1 MNTFSRTAI
10 TMIGLLM
17 TFSLHAQQSLS
28 DSINALAAAARGH
41 IGTFMQDLETGDSTT
56 TNDQDHYPMQ
66 SVFKF
71 PLALYVLDQVDKGKL
86 SLTTPIDIRKSEWAR
101 MYSPLLNKY
110 PKDHF
115 TLTVEEVLAPT
126 VSSSDNVGCDLLFR
140 LIGGPAKVNDYI
152 HGLGIRDIS
161 IVYTEM
167 GMAADWNNQYS
178 NWCRPSA
185 MGRLLRRFYKGE
197 LLSKASTSL
206 LLKWMTESTSP
217 RRIGGMLPEGTVV
230 AHKTG
235 TSNTNADGVT
245 AATNDVG
252 IITLPNGHHL
262 VMVVFVADAKASD
275 DIRLR
280 TISQIGLAGYNHYTG
295 LTFSKKIW

>member
-1 MNTFSRTAI
+1 MNKLSRTAV
-10 TMIGLLM
+10 TTIGLLM
-17 TFSLHAQQSLS
+17 TLSLHAQQSLS
-28 DSINALAAAARGH
+28 DSINTIATAAQGRV
-41 IGTFMQDLETGDSTT
+41 GTFMQDLETGDSTT

-110 PKDHF
+110 KKKHF
-115 TLTVEEVLAPT
+115 TLTVEEVLIQT
-126 VSSSDNVGCDLLFR
+126 VSASDNVGCDLLFR
-140 LIGGPAKVNDYI
+140 LIGGPAPVDNYI
-152 HGLGIRDIS
+152 RQLGIHSIN

-167 GMAADWNNQYS
+167 GMAADWNNQYA
-178 NWCRPSA
+178 NWCHPSA
-185 MGRLLRRFYKGE
+185 MGQLLRRFYKGE
-197 LLSKASTSL
+197 LLSPASTQL
-206 LLKWMTESTSP
+206 LLKWMTGSTSP

-235 TSNTNADGVT
+235 TSNTNAAGIT
-245 AATNDVG
+245 AATNDAG

-262 VMVVFVADAKASD
+262 IMVVYVSDAKASD
-275 DIRLR
+275 DIRLK
-280 TISQIGLAGYNHYTG
+280 TMSQIGLAGYNHYNRP
-295 LTFSKKIW
+295 